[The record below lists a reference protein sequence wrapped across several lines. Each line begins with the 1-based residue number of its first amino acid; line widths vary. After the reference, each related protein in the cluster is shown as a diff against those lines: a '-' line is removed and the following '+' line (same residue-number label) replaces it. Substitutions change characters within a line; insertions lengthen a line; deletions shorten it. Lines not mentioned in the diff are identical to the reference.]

1 MSDIGLET
9 LKRRLECLGNAFK
22 EREITSAIKASRGS
36 HGLLAP
42 HVSGLVSLRWDADA
56 PVLVVVDENGRRRLR
71 PGATSADDYMTT
83 SDLLQVLRDDVE
95 LGGAFE
101 GSGSSGSGSNDTAA
115 EPRDGRASE
124 GVRILG

>member
-71 PGATSADDYMTT
+71 PGATSADDFLTVA
-83 SDLLQVLRDDVE
+83 DLLKVLRDDRE
-95 LGGAFE
+95 LAGAFE
-101 GSGSSGSGSNDTAA
+101 GSGSSGSGSNDTTA
-115 EPRDGRASE
+115 EPGTASVSDGA
-124 GVRILG
+124 RIL